1 MSFLKN
7 NYYPYIFF
15 LVIFIQIVCTVLL
28 IISKFFWGINAN
40 VYVNFYTVMSCYIL
54 MFLIGYLVGAIME
67 VKAEDD

>member
-15 LVIFIQIVCTVLL
+15 LVIFVQIVCTVLL
-28 IISKFFWGINAN
+28 IMSKFFWDLDAN
-40 VYVNFYTVMSCYIL
+40 ISVNFYTVISCYIL

-67 VKAEDD
+67 VKAGDD